1 MPDRGVWKAAGKRLR
16 QIRYGPRLLLTDEDQ
31 DAGCQR
37 QECDH
42 DARQRKMKECRDS
55 DKNQIDREKE
65 HSEVFG
71 DVHGF
76 LLRQGHHVCTLKLR
90 AAFRFKPR

>member
-1 MPDRGVWKAAGKRLR
+1 VRPTCATRVVRRVLKARIQTLNIKYLV
-16 QIRYGPRLLLTDEDQ
+16 TCNENQ

-42 DARQRKMKECRDS
+42 DAWQGKVKERRDS

-71 DVHGF
+71 DVHG
-76 LLRQGHHVCTLKLR
+76 LVLRQGHHVRTLLI
-90 AAFRFKPR
+90 AGC

>member
-1 MPDRGVWKAAGKRLR
+1 M
-16 QIRYGPRLLLTDEDQ
+16 LLTDKDQ
-31 DAGCQR
+31 NASRQR

-42 DARQRKMKECRDS
+42 DAWQGKVKERRDS

-71 DVHGF
+71 DVHG
-76 LLRQGHHVCTLKLR
+76 LVLRQGHHVCTLKITHCKIIYGSWLI
-90 AAFRFKPR
+90 AFTAGLLSPT